1 MAKRKTISAAMERRI
16 IMAQMTE
23 ECGETGVYLTFWRR
37 KRISAVLLCGCG
49 CEAELKPH
57 TPVIHEHMVPLA
69 MGGADDETNIR
80 LVRKECAKKK
90 THGTPATTAGSDIA
104 NIAKVK
110 RLRGETGQRK
120 YKHTWPSR
128 KIPPRPFE
136 KRREA

>member
-16 IMAQMTE
+16 IMAQMAE
-23 ECGETGVYLTFWRR
+23 GYVAWNVVPDGDTF
-37 KRISAVLLCGCG
+37 ILLCANGCDTP
-49 CEAELKPH
+49 LFPY
-57 TPVIHEHMVPLA
+57 TPVIHEHMTPLA
-69 MGGADDETNIR
+69 HGGADDETNIR
-80 LVRKECAKKK
+80 LVCKRCADRK

-136 KRREA
+136 KRERA